1 MMGYAKSGSTI
12 PFIMDF
18 FFSHSFACLVLFFSL
33 KYHAEL
39 KQYTI
44 SYKSEYLRKQYG
56 RLTVLHLLTV
66 TWNQKSLVFL

>member
-1 MMGYAKSGSTI
+1 MGYAKSGYTI

-18 FFSHSFACLVLFFSL
+18 FSNSFAHLVLFFSH

-39 KQYTI
+39 KQYMI
-44 SYKSEYLRKQYG
+44 SYDSEYLRKQYG
-56 RLTVLHLLTV
+56 RLTALHLLTV